1 MLTAHFLRKALVG
14 VALAVGLAA
23 AGPAPAGHELLLR
36 GIIADAAQGAIRY
49 EMFTPDL
56 AVAMRP
62 QAEVAR
68 SQILALGPLQS
79 VTLQATDR
87 DGMEIYRTVFEKGAL
102 EWAFHVNAAGLIDN
116 AAFRP
121 SKPAPPS

>member
-1 MLTAHFLRKALVG
+1 MVTAHFLRRALVG
-14 VALAVGLAA
+14 AVLAVGLAA
-23 AGPAPAGHELLLR
+23 AGPAPAGHEQLLR
-36 GIIADAAQGAIRY
+36 GIIADTAQGAIRY

-56 AVAMRP
+56 AVAVRP

-87 DGMEIYRTVFEKGAL
+87 DGMEIYRTVFEKGVL

-116 AAFRP
+116 AAYRP
-121 SKPAPPS
+121 AKSAPSS